1 MWTGQATA
9 LHHHRMADLQKLL
22 FETPARITDREV
34 LATARLNARVKAYAG
49 RPLDDGVIGQINA
62 DIVDEMDRLIDE
74 GVLHERPAWLAVM
87 VGRRLHVAFGAS
99 AVQQLSRDLK
109 RSGSI

>member
-1 MWTGQATA
+1 
-9 LHHHRMADLQKLL
+9 MADLHKLL

-62 DIVDEMDRLIDE
+62 DIAEEMDRLVAD
-74 GVLHERPAWLAVM
+74 GVLRERPDWLAVM

-99 AVQQLSRDLK
+99 AVQRLSQDLK
-109 RSGSI
+109 RAGSI